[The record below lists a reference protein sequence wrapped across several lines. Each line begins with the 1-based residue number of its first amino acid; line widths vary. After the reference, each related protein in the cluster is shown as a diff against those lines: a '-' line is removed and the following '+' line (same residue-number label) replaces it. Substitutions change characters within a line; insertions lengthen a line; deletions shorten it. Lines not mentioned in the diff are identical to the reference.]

1 MNIPTEIAEK
11 YNLLKKGTYDQV
23 GLDMTDPCKN
33 LDKLYFA
40 ENLEGTESNI
50 FSNVTLKKFV
60 EYISELLLCL

>member
-23 GLDMTDPCKN
+23 GLDMTDPFKN
-33 LDKLYFA
+33 LEKLYA
-40 ENLEGTESNI
+40 AGHLETTESSI

-60 EYISELLLCL
+60 EYISELLLSL